1 MEVVGFVASVGT
13 LIEGADFI
21 RRTLDD
27 YRKGGKDRERLLAE
41 VASLKSVLD
50 QLKAGSD
57 QARED
62 RKQEAWLDAVGQL
75 SSKGG
80 VLERIDDVISEIKLK
95 IERKHGFRGALVQ
108 WTWPFVKEDVDRNI
122 RQMQRLSHNVSI
134 VLQTASLK
142 YTSIIHERVSRV
154 EVATNKRELRA
165 ILEWLSSLNFLEQQ
179 RLEFSKA
186 FPGTC
191 EWFLSSLEYDAWKQK
206 RQHILYCSAIGGAGK
221 TILASVAI
229 DDLRMQTAGQDVGIF
244 IIYCKHDRPDTHSVE
259 KLAMTI
265 LRQIVQIKAGLI
277 PSDLEDL
284 LTTHYYTKDTKPELD
299 EVLKIINSLLPAF
312 SSNFIVLDGLDEIM
326 QEKARE
332 EIITF
337 LLTLEGDNRI
347 MFTSRPIDVIEK
359 MFLPINSDPDDEI
372 WSNEDE
378 VESRD
383 YWNHDD
389 VDYEYSYDPNA
400 EGIDDDD
407 DSDSSSN
414 TDTHADAAIDI
425 GVPNPASFTPSI
437 STIQS
442 DSQDS
447 GQPTETSI
455 KCSRCDRAVVGL
467 HYDCQKCVN
476 NRSTICVKCYN
487 AGIRC
492 LSGDRNHDVHV
503 VVRAPCLK
511 MDVSARPRAIRTYVR
526 RRTQQCPLLLRF
538 AKQKPGFAEDI
549 EDEVTSAAKKM

>member
-1 MEVVGFVASVGT
+1 MEFVGFVASVGT

-50 QLKAGSD
+50 QLKAGND
-57 QARED
+57 QAKD
-62 RKQEAWLDAVGQL
+62 DHKQEAWLDVVGQL

-122 RQMQRLSHNVSI
+122 RQIQRLSKIVSL
-134 VLQTASLK
+134 VLSTASLK
-142 YTSIIHERVSRV
+142 YTSAIHERVTRV
-154 EVATNKRELRA
+154 EMAANKRELRA
-165 ILEWLSSLNFLEQQ
+165 ILDWLSSLNFLEQQ
-179 RLEFSKA
+179 RLEFLKA

-191 EWFLSSLEYDAWKQK
+191 EWFLSSPEYDAWKQK
-206 RQHILYCSAIGGAGK
+206 QQRILYCSAIGGAGK

-265 LRQIVQIKAGLI
+265 LRQVVQIKAGLI
-277 PSDLEDL
+277 PPDLEDL

-299 EVLKIINSLLPAF
+299 EVLKIVNSLLPTF

-326 QEKARE
+326 QETARE
-332 EIITF
+332 AIITF

-359 MFLPINSDPDDEI
+359 MFLPINSDPDDEA

-378 VESRD
+378 AESHY
-383 YWNHDD
+383 YWT
-389 VDYEYSYDPNA
+389 YDEAYYDRTYDSNA
-400 EGIDDDD
+400 ESIDDDD
-407 DSDSSSN
+407 DSESSGN
-414 TDTHADAAIDI
+414 EDAHVDAADDI
-425 GVPNPASFTPSI
+425 SFQNPASSTPA
-437 STIQS
+437 TQS

-447 GQPTETSI
+447 GQPAEPSI
-455 KCSRCDRAVVGL
+455 TCNRCERVIEGL

-476 NRSTICVKCYN
+476 NRSMICVKCYN

-503 VVRAPCLK
+503 VVQASCLK

-526 RRTQQCPLLLRF
+526 ERIQRSRLLLRF
-538 AKQKPGFAEDI
+538 ASQKPGFAEEI
-549 EDEVTSAAKKM
+549 VDEVTSAAKKM

>member
-50 QLKAGSD
+50 QLKAGND

-62 RKQEAWLDAVGQL
+62 HKQEAWLDVVGQL
-75 SSKGG
+75 SGKGG

-142 YTSIIHERVSRV
+142 YTSTIHERVTRV
-154 EVATNKRELRA
+154 EVVTNKRELRA

-191 EWFLSSLEYDAWKQK
+191 EWFLSSPEYDAWKQK
-206 RQHILYCSAIGGAGK
+206 RQRILYCSAIGGAGK
-221 TILASVAI
+221 TILASVAT

-265 LRQIVQIKAGLI
+265 IRQVVQIKAGLI
-277 PSDLEDL
+277 PPDLEDL
-284 LTTHYYTKDTKPELD
+284 LTTHYYTKDTKPELG
-299 EVLKIINSLLPAF
+299 EVLKILNTLLPTF

-326 QEKARE
+326 QETARE

-337 LLTLEGDNRI
+337 LMTLEGDNRI

-372 WSNEDE
+372 WSDE
-378 VESRD
+378 EETEGYD
-383 YWNHDD
+383 YWNLDEAD
-389 VDYEYSYDPNA
+389 SELDADSNA
-400 EGIDDDD
+400 ESIDNDD
-407 DSDSSSN
+407 DSESSSN
-414 TDTHADAAIDI
+414 EDAHIDAANDI
-425 GVPNPASFTPSI
+425 SFQSSASFTPAS
-437 STIQS
+437 STVQS
-442 DSQDS
+442 DGQDS
-447 GQPTETSI
+447 GQSPEMFIT
-455 KCSRCDRAVVGL
+455 CGRCERVVVGI
-467 HYDCQKCVN
+467 HYDCQKCVKT
-476 NRSTICVKCYN
+476 RSMICVKCYN
-487 AGIRC
+487 AGTRC
-492 LSGDRNHDVHV
+492 LSGDRNHDAHV
-503 VVRAPCLK
+503 FIQAPCLK

>member
-1 MEVVGFVASVGT
+1 MEVVGVVASVGT
-13 LIEGADFI
+13 LIEGANFI
-21 RRTLDD
+21 RKTLDD

-41 VASLKSVLD
+41 VTSLKSVLD
-50 QLKAGSD
+50 QLQAGDD
-57 QARED
+57 QAREEH
-62 RKQEAWLDAVGQL
+62 KQEAWLDDVGQL

-80 VLERIDDVISEIKLK
+80 VLERIGDVISEIKLK
-95 IERKHGFRGALVQ
+95 IERKNGFRGALVQ

-142 YTSIIHERVSRV
+142 YTSAIHERVARV

-186 FPGTC
+186 FPETC
-191 EWFLSSLEYDAWKQK
+191 KWFLSSPEYNAWKQK
-206 RQHILYCSAIGGAGK
+206 QQRVLYCSAIGGAGK

-229 DDLRMQTAGQDVGIF
+229 DDLQRYTAGQDVGIF

-265 LRQIVQIKAGLI
+265 VRQVVQIKDGLI
-277 PSDLEDL
+277 PSDLEEL
-284 LTTHYYTKDTKPELD
+284 LTTHYYTKDTKPGVN
-299 EVLKIINSLLPAF
+299 EVLKIINSLLPTF

-326 QEKARE
+326 QETARE

-337 LLTLEGDNRI
+337 LMTLEGDNRI
-347 MFTSRPIDVIEK
+347 MFTSRPIGVIEK
-359 MFLPINSDPDDEI
+359 IFLPINSDPDDEI
-372 WSNEDE
+372 WPNEDE
-378 VESRD
+378 AESHD
-383 YWNHDD
+383 YWDD
-389 VDYEYSYDPNA
+389 DEVIYEHVYDWNA
-400 EGIDDDD
+400 KSIDDDD
-407 DSDSSSN
+407 DSEPWSDDDAH
-414 TDTHADAAIDI
+414 TDAANDM
-425 GVPNPASFTPSI
+425 PFQNPASSTPAT
-437 STIQS
+437 STVQS
-442 DSQDS
+442 DSQGS
-447 GQPTETSI
+447 GQTPETSRT
-455 KCSRCDRAVVGL
+455 CSRCNRVVEGL

-476 NRSTICVKCYN
+476 NRSMICVKCYN

-526 RRTQQCPLLLRF
+526 RRTQQSPLLLRF
-538 AKQKPGFAEDI
+538 AKQKPGFAKEI
-549 EDEVTSAAKKM
+549 EDEVTLAAKKM

>member
-1 MEVVGFVASVGT
+1 MEFIGLVASVGT

-41 VASLKSVLD
+41 VVSLKSVLD
-50 QLKAGSD
+50 QLKAGND

-62 RKQEAWLDAVGQL
+62 HKQEAWLDVVGQL
-75 SSKGG
+75 STKGG

-142 YTSIIHERVSRV
+142 YTSAIHERVARV
-154 EVATNKRELRA
+154 EVATNRRELRA

-179 RLEFSKA
+179 QLEFSKA

-191 EWFLSSLEYDAWKQK
+191 EWFLSSPEYDAWKQK
-206 RQHILYCSAIGGAGK
+206 QQRVLYCSAIGGAGK

-229 DDLRMQTAGQDVGIF
+229 DDLRRQTAGQDVGIF

-265 LRQIVQIKAGLI
+265 MRQVVQIKAGLI
-277 PSDLEDL
+277 PSDLEEL

-299 EVLKIINSLLPAF
+299 EVLKIINSLLRTF

-326 QEKARE
+326 QETARE

-337 LLTLEGDNRI
+337 LMTLEGDNRI
-347 MFTSRPIDVIEK
+347 MFTSRPIGVIDK
-359 MFLPINSDPDDEI
+359 IFLAINSDSDDEI
-372 WSNEDE
+372 WPNEDGA
-378 VESRD
+378 ESHD
-383 YWNHDD
+383 YWNDD
-389 VDYEYSYDPNA
+389 EADYEHFYDSNA
-400 EGIDDDD
+400 ESIDDDD
-407 DSDSSSN
+407 HSEPWSD
-414 TDTHADAAIDI
+414 DDAHIDAANDI
-425 GVPNPASFTPSI
+425 MFQNSTSFASAT
-437 STIQS
+437 STVQN
-442 DSQDS
+442 DSQGSD
-447 GQPTETSI
+447 QPPKTSI
-455 KCSRCDRAVVGL
+455 TCSGCERVVEGL
-467 HYDCQKCVN
+467 HYDCQKCAN
-476 NRSTICVKCYN
+476 NRSMICVKCYN
-487 AGIRC
+487 TGIRC

-503 VVRAPCLK
+503 AVRAPCLK

-526 RRTQQCPLLLRF
+526 RRTQQSPLLLRF

-549 EDEVTSAAKKM
+549 EDEVTLAAKKM